1 MLDLKYIRENLDQV
15 IENTKNRQVT
25 ADPQRVVELYDRRN
39 QLLQASESLRHR
51 RNLNARAMKRKLDP
65 EKRQELIEEGKSLKE
80 QISGLEQT
88 LEQITLE
95 LNSEVAKIPNLSH
108 PEAPIGKG
116 DEDNRELKRW
126 GEPKSFSFPA
136 KDHLQLAQDLDLID
150 FETAARV
157 SGPKFYYLKNEAVLL
172 ELALTRYALDIL
184 QSEGFVLTITPDI
197 AKEEVVE
204 GIGFNPRGE
213 ESNIY
218 TVEGTGSCLV
228 GTAEITLGGYYAGQ
242 ILDASGL
249 PVKMAGISHCFRR
262 EAGAA
267 GQYSKGLY
275 RVHQFSKVE
284 MFIFCKPDQSEA
296 MHQYLLELEER
307 IFQGLE
313 IPYRVVDTCS
323 GELGGPAYRKFD
335 VEAWM
340 PGRGEKGDWGEI
352 TSASNCTDYQAR
364 RLAIRFKEEGK
375 NEFVHMLN
383 GTAVAISRALIA
395 ILENHQQAD
404 GSVRIP
410 KKLIP
415 YTGFDE
421 IPPKA
426 ES

>member
-1 MLDLKYIRENLDQV
+1 MLDLKFIRDNLEHI
-15 IENTKNRQVT
+15 IENTNNRQV
-25 ADPQRVVELYDRRN
+25 AANPQRVVELYDRRN
-39 QLLQASESLRHR
+39 QLLQENEALRHR
-51 RNLNARAMKRKLDP
+51 RNLNAQAMKQRTDP
-65 EKRQELIEEGKSLKE
+65 DERQRLIEEGKSLKA
-80 QISGLEQT
+80 QISDLERT
-88 LEQITLE
+88 LEQLAVE
-95 LNSEVAKIPNLSH
+95 LNGELVKVPNLSH
-108 PEAPIGKG
+108 PDAPVGKG

-126 GEPKSFSFPA
+126 GEPPRFSFPA
-136 KDHLQLAQDLDLID
+136 KDHLQLAQELDLID
-150 FETAARV
+150 FESAARV
-157 SGPKFYYLKNEAVLL
+157 SGPKFYYLKNEAVHL
-172 ELALTRYALDIL
+172 ELALTRYALDTL
-184 QSEGFVLTITPDI
+184 QSEGFVPTITPDI

-218 TVEGTGSCLV
+218 SVAGTGTCLV

-242 ILDASGL
+242 ILDAEDL

-284 MFIFCKPDQSEA
+284 MFIFCKPDQSDS
-296 MHQYLLELEER
+296 MHQYLLDIEER

-313 IPYRVVDTCS
+313 IPYRVVDTCT

-340 PGRGEKGDWGEI
+340 PGRGEKGDWGEV

-364 RLAIRFKEEGK
+364 RLAIRFKEEGR
-375 NEFVHMLN
+375 NQFVHMLN
-383 GTAVAISRALIA
+383 GTAVAISRALIS
-395 ILENHQQAD
+395 ILENHQQGD

-410 KKLIP
+410 EKLVP
-415 YTGFDE
+415 YTGFDR
-421 IPPKA
+421 ISAK
-426 ES
+426 